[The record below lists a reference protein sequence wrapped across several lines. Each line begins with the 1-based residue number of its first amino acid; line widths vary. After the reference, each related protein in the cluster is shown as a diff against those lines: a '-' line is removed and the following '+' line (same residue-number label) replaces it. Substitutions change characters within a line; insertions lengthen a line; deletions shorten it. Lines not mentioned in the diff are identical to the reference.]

1 MSENERT
8 TIENGIYEEIFEE
21 ERVIKQ
27 LENSIKK
34 IKSDTTTLDKTKR
47 LSNRYEEIIKRQNTK
62 SRLERQLGSYF
73 SKQRLTLARVIIES
87 VPTEGLDL
95 KTAELISSLM
105 NENVSRGSKTKTRKH
120 RKPRKPKKTKR
131 RKKR

>member
-8 TIENGIYEEIFEE
+8 TIENGIYEELFEE

-87 VPTEGLDL
+87 VPTESLDL

-105 NENVSRGSKTKTRKH
+105 NENVSRGTKTRKH